1 MLVCLGDIEV
11 PRYVLDV
18 SEISEIPSLITFSFI
33 GTGTMKWITITNKSF
48 LFATFT
54 PLQYAIPSLLSLQC
68 LEFHRQYTSESMI
81 LFFNL

>member
-18 SEISEIPSLITFSFI
+18 SEISEIPSLIAFSFI
-33 GTGTMKWITITNKSF
+33 GTGAVKWITITNKSF

-54 PLQYAIPSLLSLQC
+54 PLQ
-68 LEFHRQYTSESMI
+68 
-81 LFFNL
+81 